1 MPARPTAITIPRTLV
16 VAVIGGIA
24 ALALLL
30 LGPPAHATPSYNELT
45 KEINDKSQQ
54 FNHAV
59 EQYDRI
65 QSDLT
70 ASRKKAAVL
79 EKRIKPMQKK
89 VDAAEAQVGKIAS
102 VAYRGGDASAWNAIL
117 TSGSPDSVLDSLST
131 LDQIA
136 RGQAKQI
143 AALNSDKAALDKR
156 KAALDDTIT
165 QQKTSAKQLKSK
177 KNDLDKQ
184 ISKLKTLR
192 EQAYGSV
199 DQASNTDYGPP
210 PAVSGRAGEAVDF
223 AWNQLGK
230 PYSYGAS
237 GPDSYDCSGLTMAS
251 WQAAGISLPHN
262 AAAQYSSTARIGRN
276 DLAAGDLVFY
286 YNNDHVGIY
295 IGGGEII
302 HAPTYGEPVQK
313 ASVDSMPINGY
324 GRVS

>member
-1 MPARPTAITIPRTLV
+1 VPARPPAFTIPRTLI

-24 ALALLL
+24 TLALML
-30 LGPPAHATPSYNELT
+30 LGTPAHATPSYNELT

-70 ASRKKAAVL
+70 ASRKKAATL
-79 EKRIKPMQKK
+79 EKRIKPLQKK
-89 VDAAEAQVGKIAS
+89 VNAAEAQVGQIAS
-102 VAYRGGDASAWNAIL
+102 VAYRGGEASAWNAVL
-117 TSGSPDSVLDSLST
+117 SSGSADSTLESLST
-131 LDQIA
+131 LNQLA
-136 RGQAKQI
+136 RGQEKQI

-156 KAALDDTIT
+156 KQALDDTIT
-165 QQKTSAKQLKSK
+165 EQKASAKQLKSK

-223 AWNQLGK
+223 AWDQLGK
-230 PYSYGAS
+230 PYSYGAA
-237 GPDSYDCSGLTMAS
+237 GPGSYDCSGLTMAS

-262 AAAQYSSTARIGRN
+262 AAAQYSATTRISSGE
-276 DLAAGDLVFY
+276 LAPGDLVFY

-295 IGGGEII
+295 IGGGQII